1 MQESLQEYVD
11 SRGIG
16 IRVDRER
23 GIIRGV
29 KILGLDSRNG
39 RTYREDALLRAVGLY
54 DGAKVNVN
62 HAKGAAV
69 GPRDYQDRLGVIRGT
84 VVRGGEGLFGDLHFN
99 PKHALAE
106 QLIWD
111 AEHAPENV
119 GFSHNVL
126 ARTSR
131 AGQRLVVEAITKVE
145 SVDLVADPATTR
157 GLFEA
162 EEMPAAPADDE
173 ETVRW
178 AELTVDLLA
187 EHRPDLIDEI
197 RGATGDDSEQL
208 QLEVERLRAVEALAN
223 RRTLIRQ
230 LLQEVS
236 LPDPESGDAARTFV
250 SPWFLEALER
260 APDERIVR
268 AMIADRARL
277 VRETCG
283 MAPHER
289 RRAGGPVSRE
299 QRSADHWHGAALDAR
314 QFAQA
319 IR

>member
-69 GPRDYQDRLGVIRGT
+69 GPRDYQDRLGIIRGT

-131 AGQRLVVEAITKVE
+131 AGGRLVVEAITKVE

-162 EEMPAAPADDE
+162 EEVPEAPE
-173 ETVRW
+173 VETELVRW
-178 AELTVDLLA
+178 ADLTVDLLA
-187 EHRPDLIDEI
+187 EHRPDLIEEI
-197 RGATGDDSEQL
+197 RATAPDETEQL
-208 QLEVERLRAVEALAN
+208 QLEVDRLRAVEVQAT
-223 RRTLIRQ
+223 RRELIRR
-230 LLQEVS
+230 LLHEFE
-236 LPDPESGDAARTFV
+236 LPDPDIGHSARTCV
-250 SPWFLEALER
+250 SPWFLEALES

-283 MAPHER
+283 SAPGDR
-289 RRAGGPVSRE
+289 RRAGGPISRE
-299 QRSADHWHGAALDAR
+299 QRRAEHARGVAIDAR